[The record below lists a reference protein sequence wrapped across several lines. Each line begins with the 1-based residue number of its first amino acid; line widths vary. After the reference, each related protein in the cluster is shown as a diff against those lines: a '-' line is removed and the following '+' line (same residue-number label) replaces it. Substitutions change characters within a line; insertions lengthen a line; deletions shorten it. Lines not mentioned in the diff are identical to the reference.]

1 MLLTANFTKV
11 DSFFQAIELC
21 NAILFSGLIA
31 MLAPLGTIF
40 LKFGLRC
47 LHDALISNR
56 LIGYWL
62 LCVIS
67 FLNILHLVSLV
78 ALSIL
83 QLWAKAAKLMQG
95 HAGSFLFE
103 NWRLILF
110 WWSYLLEYVDY
121 RAVGLVIAQFLVAK
135 ESLRGV
141 IKWLLLGIINSSV
154 YNRFIVNCVYLNF
167 PCLLPFE
174 NGTQFRCKWLFLNAL
189 SKNLIDVTMI
199 ERQDIVIGA
208 CCLRHIDL
216 LLMRVFVK
224 YGLNLYIGIPFIYI
238 FL

>member
-1 MLLTANFTKV
+1 MFKSLNFPNLTLTGALFVERVDLDLKRHQRLFESVPVIILLGQLILDVISLIIMVFMLLTANFTKV

-21 NAILFSGLIA
+21 NAILFSGLVA

-83 QLWAKAAKLMQG
+83 QL
-95 HAGSFLFE
+95 
-103 NWRLILF
+103 
-110 WWSYLLEYVDY
+110 
-121 RAVGLVIAQFLVAK
+121 
-135 ESLRGV
+135 
-141 IKWLLLGIINSSV
+141 
-154 YNRFIVNCVYLNF
+154 
-167 PCLLPFE
+167 
-174 NGTQFRCKWLFLNAL
+174 
-189 SKNLIDVTMI
+189 
-199 ERQDIVIGA
+199 
-208 CCLRHIDL
+208 
-216 LLMRVFVK
+216 
-224 YGLNLYIGIPFIYI
+224 
-238 FL
+238 